1 MKLSVVEIELAIKF
15 DCYKPLSLRPVMKQT
30 LPQIIE
36 SGTRAAIT
44 DLYGADGSAQQIT
57 LQTTRREFEGE
68 FTIVTFPLTRVAKKK
83 PDEIASE
90 LGAYLKEK
98 LAEVADFNVIK
109 GFLNLVID
117 GNYWKAFLLEQG
129 VQDGFGKAEAKG
141 ETVVVEFSSPNTN
154 KPLHLGHVRNILL
167 GWSASQLL
175 EYVGYDVKKVQIIND
190 RGIAICKSM
199 LAWQKFGEGATPE
212 STGTKPDHFVGDYYV
227 LFERKFQEEYSAWQA
242 TDAAKTLY
250 TTSAK
255 EAVSEAAFFR
265 SYSKKYF
272 NEYSKLGEEAR
283 EMLVKWE
290 QGDAGVRALWE
301 KMNGWVYEGF
311 DATYAALGVNFD
323 KLYYESNTYVLGKDM
338 VEKGLEKGV
347 FHHREDG
354 SVFADLTDAKLSEK
368 TLMRADGTSIYITQ
382 DLGTARLRYDDFG
395 AKRMLYTVADE
406 QNHHF
411 ATLFE
416 LLKRLEEP
424 YADGLYHLSYGM
436 VDLPSGRMKS
446 REGTVVDADDLMA
459 EVIEE
464 AKLASQERAATEG
477 LTEAEQAEIIRQI
490 GMAALKFHIIK
501 VGPQKRMTFDP
512 KESVDMQGQ
521 TGPYVQNAYVRTRA
535 VWRKAEAT
543 GANADLELAAQYS
556 DLAPAERALVT
567 QLYGY
572 PELLKTAAETYDPSL
587 VAMFCYELA
596 KGLHKFWHDHS
607 ILSANTP
614 AAVAFRLQ
622 LCKAVG
628 NTLKSAMNL
637 LGITVPERM

>member
-1 MKLSVVEIELAIKF
+1 ME
-15 DCYKPLSLRPVMKQT
+15 QT
-30 LPQIIE
+30 LPQILE
-36 SGTRAAIT
+36 AGVQAAIT
-44 DLYGADGSAQQIT
+44 ELYGADGSAQTIT
-57 LQTTRREFEGE
+57 LQSTRREFEGE
-68 FTIVTFPLTRVAKKK
+68 FTVVTFPLTRLARKK
-83 PDEIASE
+83 PDEIAEE
-90 LGAYLKEK
+90 LGAYLKAA
-98 LAEVADFNVIK
+98 LPVVADFNVIK

-117 GNYWKAFLLEQG
+117 GDYWKDFLLEEALAS
-129 VQDGFGKAEAKG
+129 DFGRAARRG

-175 EYVGYDVKKVQIIND
+175 DEAGYDVKKVQIIND

-199 LAWQKFGEGATPE
+199 LAWQRFGDGATPA

-227 LFERKFQEEYSAWQA
+227 LFERKFQEEYKAWQQTQEA
-242 TDAAKTLY
+242 QEFYAR
-250 TTSAK
+250 SAK
-255 EAVSEAAFFR
+255 EGVSEAAFWK
-265 SYSKKYF
+265 SYAKKYF
-272 NEYSKLGEEAR
+272 NEFSELGAAAS
-283 EMLVKWE
+283 EMLVNWE
-290 QGDAGVRALWE
+290 DGDPEVLALWK

-311 DATYAALGVNFD
+311 AETYAALGVTFD
-323 KLYYESNTYVLGKDM
+323 KLYYESDTYVLGKDM
-338 VEKGLEKGV
+338 VDKGLDMGV
-347 FHHREDG
+347 FHTRPDG

-395 AKRMLYTVADE
+395 AKRMIYTVADE

-416 LLKRLEEP
+416 LLKRLDEP

-459 EVIEE
+459 EVIRE
-464 AKLASQERAATEG
+464 AQLASEERAATED
-477 LTEAEQAEIIRQI
+477 LSVDEQREIIRQI

-521 TGPYVQNAYVRTRA
+521 TGPYVQNAYVRTQA
-535 VWRKAEAT
+535 VWRKA
-543 GANADLELAAQYS
+543 DLKQVDASAETAAAYTELA
-556 DLAPAERALVT
+556 PTERELIN
-567 QLYGY
+567 QLYAY
-572 PELLKTAAETYDPSL
+572 PELIKSAAESYDPSL
-587 VAMFCYELA
+587 IAMYCYDLA
-596 KGLHKFWHDHS
+596 KSLHKFWHDHR
-607 ILSANTP
+607 ILSAESP

-628 NTLKSAMNL
+628 NTLKSGMRL
-637 LGITVPERM
+637 LGIDVPARM

>member
-1 MKLSVVEIELAIKF
+1 MSNSLPHILEAGVQSAI
-15 DCYKPLSLRPVMKQT
+15 S
-30 LPQIIE
+30 
-36 SGTRAAIT
+36 
-44 DLYGADGSAQQIT
+44 DLYGADGAAQTIT
-57 LQTTRREFEGE
+57 LQSTRREFEGQ
-68 FTIVTFPLTRVAKKK
+68 FTVVTFPLTRVARKK
-83 PDEIASE
+83 PDEIAKD
-90 LGAYLKEK
+90 LGEYLKEK
-98 LAEVADFNVIK
+98 VAEVADYNVIK
-109 GFLNLVID
+109 GFLNLVIAD
-117 GNYWKAFLLEQG
+117 EYWKTFLLEEA
-129 VQDGFGKAEAKG
+129 VKDGFGRAAKQDK
-141 ETVVVEFSSPNTN
+141 TVVVEFSSPNTN

-167 GWSASQLL
+167 GWSSSQLL
-175 EYVGYDVKKVQIIND
+175 EAAGYDVKKVQIIND

-199 LAWQKFGEGATPE
+199 LAWQLVGEGATPE

-227 LFERKFQEEYSAWQA
+227 RFEQLFQAEYKAWQETETGQA
-242 TDAAKTLY
+242 LFNK
-250 TTSAK
+250 SAK
-255 EAVSEAAFFR
+255 EGLSQEKFFK

-272 NEYSKLGEEAR
+272 NEYSQLGAQAS
-283 EMLVKWE
+283 EMLRQWE
-290 QGDAGVRALWE
+290 AGDPEVRALWE
-301 KMNGWVYEGF
+301 KMNGWVYKGF
-311 DATYAALGVNFD
+311 EETYDALGVNFD

-338 VEKGLEKGV
+338 VDKGLEMNV
-347 FHHREDG
+347 FHKREDG

-424 YADGLYHLSYGM
+424 YADGLHHLSYGM
-436 VDLPSGRMKS
+436 VDLPTGRMKS
-446 REGTVVDADDLMA
+446 REGTVVDADDLMK
-459 EVIEE
+459 EVIHE
-464 AKLASQERAATEG
+464 ARLVSQERAATEG
-477 LTEAEQAEIIRQI
+477 LSQEDQDAIIRQI

-535 VWRKAEAT
+535 VWRKAAEKGT
-543 GANADLELAAQYS
+543 EIDLSLANEYNQ
-556 DLAPAERALVT
+556 LAPAERDLVN

-572 PELLKTAAETYDPSL
+572 PELVKTAAESYDPSL
-587 VAMFCYELA
+587 IAMFCYELA
-596 KGLHKFWHDHS
+596 KNLHKFWHDHS
-607 ILSANTP
+607 ILSAETP

-628 NTLKSAMNL
+628 NTLQSGMKL
-637 LGITVPERM
+637 LGIEVPERM